1 MSDKVG
7 IVAVAQTS
15 YEQPEDRWRTQE
27 LTYQTVEGVLEET
40 GFTWARDGRGIE
52 GIDATITCSQD
63 HIEGQ
68 TISNIPHEMVAGAN
82 LKPSVKV
89 DRDGAAAVAMGLV
102 HILSGH
108 YDVVLITAC
117 IKESSLNQ
125 SIVDNFGFE
134 PIFHRKLGLDFLQ
147 AAALQATRYMDKYGI
162 SREQCARVVVKNR
175 GNGLR
180 NPYVQFGAELR
191 VEDVLS
197 SEMAAYPITD
207 QEIKPVCDGACTI
220 ILAREEKAKKLT
232 SKPVWITGIG
242 QCYDAHN
249 LGERELA
256 ESLAL
261 EQAAKRACK
270 MAGINEPVREL
281 SLIELSEYYAY
292 QELLWTEGLG
302 LCQRG
307 GGGKFI
313 DSGATQFGGEIPV
326 NPSGGLLSGNPR
338 QVAGLSRVIEGVL
351 QLRGEA
357 GARQVDG
364 ATKVLAHGTD
374 GSCGQYHCVV
384 TLEKGF

>member
-27 LTYQTVEGVLEET
+27 LTYQTVERMLEET
-40 GFTWARDGRGIE
+40 GLTWARDGT

-63 HIEGQ
+63 HVEGQ
-68 TISNIPHEMVAGAN
+68 TISNIAHETVAGGN
-82 LKPSVKV
+82 LRPAVKV
-89 DRDGAAAVAMGLV
+89 DRDGAAAVALGMV

-108 YDVVLITAC
+108 YDVVLVTAC
-117 IKESSLNQ
+117 AKESSLNQ

-147 AAALQATRYMDKYGI
+147 AAALQAMRYMDKYGI

-191 VEDVLS
+191 LEDVLY
-197 SEMAAYPITD
+197 SEMMAYPITA

-220 ILAREEKAKKLT
+220 VLAREEKARRLT

-261 EQAAKRACK
+261 EQAAKRAYK
-270 MAGINEPVREL
+270 MAGITKPVKEL
-281 SLIELSEYYAY
+281 SLVELSEYYAY

-302 LCQRG
+302 LCERG

-313 DSGATQFGGEIPV
+313 DSGATQMRGKMPV
-326 NPSGGLLSGNPR
+326 NPSGGLLSGKPR
-338 QVAGLSRVIEGVL
+338 EVAGLTNVIECVL
-351 QLRGEA
+351 QLRREA
-357 GARQVDG
+357 GKRQIYR
-364 ATKVLAHGTD
+364 ASKALAHDTD
-374 GSCGQYHCVV
+374 GPCGQYHCVV